1 MFNVNIY
8 EIDLPLITRDYKGTT
23 SVAAGSDNI
32 TIKLNP
38 QIPELSW
45 TGMWLVLTSGNLK
58 GYMAQIG
65 SYSGEAGTDTF
76 NLAQELPSTPDT
88 GSTFKIISMFEVAT
102 SFSFTGK
109 VYDYTKYVDGL
120 SFNTEIGVG
129 YSRCTIQLKKVS
141 TELANTIAELLG
153 NYLIV
158 SDNYAKDV
166 YHGIIAG
173 ITLDGDGG
181 QIDCVGIGDT
191 NSWYEFFGLYNEDAT
206 NTSTSIIRDI
216 LSFNP
221 YIDQANQQIDNI
233 ESWDA
238 AQQAVGGIGPLDF
251 TQSNVTV
258 KAALDKILA
267 MGNYGL
273 INEDTK
279 KAYLQVWDYGVPYL
293 IFANP
298 DPSIDDANW
307 VISNLNLGENKSN
320 LSLVGDIAESF
331 SYTSGSY
338 NTEEGTTIETAGYV
352 NIDLI
357 DKYGFKKREVTS
369 GQSRLLSFN
378 IMRVA
383 AEDNNKIA
391 GPGKIAIEGNVRS
404 WGAGTYNSPPYM
416 IRAGDIILIEDAIT
430 GSSVFK
436 NEIFHGSVA
445 QVGTTSYSDGKM
457 TIGLAELADVS
468 EIFKKQIE
476 VDQVA

>member
-88 GSTFKIISMFEVAT
+88 GSTFKIISMFETAT

-109 VYDYTKYVDGL
+109 VYDYTKYVDNIT
-120 SFNTEIGVG
+120 FNTEIEVG
-129 YSRCTIQLKKVS
+129 YARGTIQLKKIS
-141 TELANTIAELLG
+141 TELANTIGELLG
-153 NYLIV
+153 NYLII

-166 YHGIIAG
+166 YHGIIVG
-173 ITLDGDGG
+173 INLDGDGG
-181 QIDCVGIGDT
+181 QIDCIGIGET
-191 NSWYEFFGLYNEDAT
+191 NSWYQFFNIYAAIET
-206 NTSTSIIRDI
+206 NTSTKIIRDA
-216 LSFNP
+216 LFANP
-221 YIDQANQQIDNI
+221 YIDQANQQIDNTGD
-233 ESWDA
+233 WDT

-251 TQSNVTV
+251 TQSNVTIR
-258 KAALDKILA
+258 AALDKVLA

-273 INEDTK
+273 TSEKTV
-279 KAYLQVWDYGVPYL
+279 KAYVQVWDYGVPYL

-298 DPSIDDANW
+298 NPDVDDADW
-307 VISNLNLGENKSN
+307 VIGNTNLGENKGN
-320 LSLVGDIAESF
+320 LSLIGDIADSF
-331 SYTSGSY
+331 SYTSGAY

-352 NIDLI
+352 NLNLI
-357 DKYGFKKREVTS
+357 DKFGLKKREVTS
-369 GQSRLLSFN
+369 GQERLITFT

-383 AEDNNKIA
+383 ASDKNKIA

-416 IRAGDIILIEDAIT
+416 IRAGDIILLEDAIT

-436 NEIFHGSVA
+436 NEIFYGSVA

-457 TIGLAELADVS
+457 TIGLAEVADIS